1 MITTKM
7 ALSYVLQY
15 AFVET
20 FGTIFKEHRLV
31 SVKVNPIG
39 NSVGMEGHRCLLV
52 CGEDK
57 EAVSV
62 GYIVR
67 GEGNLQS
74 VMDFVKDLG
83 KKAHSVYLLVS
94 DTKVVKKSDIR
105 KGLPEKISEKIT
117 REKFGIVDENVI
129 LYTI

>member
-1 MITTKM
+1 MT
-7 ALSYVLQY
+7 LSYVLQY

-20 FGTIFKEHRLV
+20 FGTIFKEHWLV

-39 NSVGMEGHRCLLV
+39 NSVGVESHRGLLV

-62 GYIVR
+62 SDIVR

-74 VMDFVKDLG
+74 VVDFVKDLG

-94 DTKVVKKSDIR
+94 CTKVVKKSDIR
-105 KGLPEKISEKIT
+105 KEKLNFFQSS
-117 REKFGIVDENVI
+117 
-129 LYTI
+129 YA

>member
-1 MITTKM
+1 M
-7 ALSYVLQY
+7 
-15 AFVET
+15 
-20 FGTIFKEHRLV
+20 
-31 SVKVNPIG
+31 
-39 NSVGMEGHRCLLV
+39 

-62 GYIVR
+62 SDIVR

-74 VMDFVKDLG
+74 VVDFVKDLG
-83 KKAHSVYLLVS
+83 KKAHSAYLFVS

-105 KGLPEKISEKIT
+105 KGLPEKNSEKIT